1 MVGSVNK
8 VIIVGN
14 VGNQPEIRAT
24 QASGEELATF
34 SLATSERWKDKN
46 SGEQKEKTD
55 WHRVV
60 VFSPGLVRV
69 VKEYVNKGSKL
80 YIEGKLRTREYE
92 DESGIKKYTTEIVL
106 ASYSGTLVLL
116 DAKRD
121 SQEFLGLNKNEPSK
135 YDQKKELEDEKIKDD
150 LNADDIPF

>member
-1 MVGSVNK
+1 MAGSVNK

-69 VKEYVNKGSKL
+69 VKEYVNKGSK
-80 YIEGKLRTREYE
+80 
-92 DESGIKKYTTEIVL
+92 
-106 ASYSGTLVLL
+106 
-116 DAKRD
+116 KRR
-121 SQEFLGLNKNEPSK
+121 KVK
-135 YDQKKELEDEKIKDD
+135 M
-150 LNADDIPF
+150 